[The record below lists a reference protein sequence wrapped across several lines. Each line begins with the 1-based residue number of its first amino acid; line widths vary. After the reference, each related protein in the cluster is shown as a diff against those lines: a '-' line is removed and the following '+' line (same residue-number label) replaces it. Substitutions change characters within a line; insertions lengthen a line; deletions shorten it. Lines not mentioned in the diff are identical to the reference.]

1 VSLRTARTALI
12 AVAVVAA
19 VLGSPPAHAD
29 PTPAPAPIIPTP
41 SGAWLPGAETWPPIC
56 GVQPRACALHYDSGT
71 MTWRPIGSSAP

>member
-19 VLGSPPAHAD
+19 VLGTPPAHAD

-41 SGAWLPGAETWPPIC
+41 GGAWLPGAETWPPIC
-56 GVQPRACALHYDSGT
+56 GVQPRAHRFDGQSNTEEDAEC
-71 MTWRPIGSSAP
+71 